1 MNPLETVHLAE
12 ALKTPA
18 VGLAALYPLT
28 GISAAPSLGSPNG
41 VLRNCFTSHIKDS
54 VLARV
59 RREPGLAGLA
69 AARPRRETLC
79 SHDTAEGRG

>member
-1 MNPLETVHLAE
+1 MNPLGTVHLAE

-18 VGLAALYPLT
+18 VGLAALYPLK
-28 GISAAPSLGSPNG
+28 GISAAPSLGLPG
-41 VLRNCFTSHIKDS
+41 CVLRNCFCSHIKVS

-59 RREPGLAGLA
+59 RREPGSAGLA
-69 AARPRRETLC
+69 AARPRRGKLC